1 MFTFLVGVE
10 QIPMMIH
17 TALVAEQSPA
27 LESLVNGSMQ
37 EATSGTVIW
46 EDVEEDTFGR
56 FAQFVYAGDYDTPP
70 HNTMGDQS
78 QLPPLD
84 KAEEQPDITSES
96 TLSKNGWNP
105 NAFESI
111 PKKFSKSKKAPEF
124 SELSYPGPS
133 RPFRF
138 NMRKQPR
145 ENKSPKEDY
154 RPIFL
159 AHARLYVLGEKYAI
173 QTLKAKVLQKLHL
186 TLCHFTL
193 YKPCVVGIID
203 LIRYTYANTP
213 SLKCM
218 DQLRELVIRF
228 VTDRP
233 SDLVGSKKF
242 LALVEE
248 GGPFSSDLVAL
259 MLERAAK

>member
-27 LESLVNGSMQ
+27 LETLVNGSMQ

-70 HNTMGDQS
+70 HHIMGDHS

-84 KAEEQPDITSES
+84 KVEEQPDITSES
-96 TLSKNGWNP
+96 TLLKGGW
-105 NAFESI
+105 SI
-111 PKKFSKSKKAPEF
+111 PDSIPEKGLKSKKAPEF
-124 SELSYPGPS
+124 SELSYPGPP
-133 RPFRF
+133 RPFPF

-145 ENKSPKEDY
+145 QNKSLKEDY

-159 AHARLYVLGEKYAI
+159 AHARLYVLGEKYGI

-186 TLCHFTL
+186 TLCNFTL
-193 YKPCVVGIID
+193 YKACIGGVVD

-218 DQLRELVIRF
+218 DQLRELVVHF
-228 VTDRP
+228 VTDKP

-242 LALVEE
+242 LDRKSV
-248 GGPFSSDLVAL
+248 V
-259 MLERAAK
+259 

>member
-1 MFTFLVGVE
+1 MFAFIVGAE

-56 FAQFVYAGDYDTPP
+56 FAQFVYTGDYDTPS
-70 HNTMGDQS
+70 HTTMEDHS
-78 QLPPLD
+78 QVPPLD
-84 KAEEQPDITSES
+84 KTEEQPDIMFGFGHAHD
-96 TLSKNGWNP
+96 SK
-105 NAFESI
+105 FEAGLKGKRA
-111 PKKFSKSKKAPEF
+111 PKF
-124 SELSYPGPS
+124 SELSYPGPAG
-133 RPFRF
+133 PFPF
-138 NMRKQPR
+138 NVKMQPR
-145 ENKSPKEDY
+145 HNKSSKEDY

-159 AHARLYVLGEKYAI
+159 AHARLYVLGEKYGI
-173 QTLKAKVLQKLHL
+173 QTLKAKVLQKLHR

-193 YKPCVVGIID
+193 YKACIGGVVD

-218 DQLRELVIRF
+218 DQLRELVTHF
-228 VTDRP
+228 VTDKP

-248 GGPFSSDLVAL
+248 GGPFSRDLVAF